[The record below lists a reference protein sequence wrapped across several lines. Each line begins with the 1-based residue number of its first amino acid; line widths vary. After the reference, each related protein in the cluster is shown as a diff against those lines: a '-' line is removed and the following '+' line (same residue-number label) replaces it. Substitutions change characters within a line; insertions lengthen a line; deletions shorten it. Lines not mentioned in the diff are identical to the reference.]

1 MLLKLLSAL
10 LGPDDQKTQSQH
22 PRKKSK
28 SELSREKDRRDY
40 ELWVM
45 AEEHQYDSGD
55 EFE

>member
-1 MLLKLLSAL
+1 MLLKILFAL
-10 LGPDDQKTQSQH
+10 LGSDNQKNQPQH

-45 AEEHQYDSGD
+45 SEEDRYDDGD
-55 EFE
+55 E